1 MPELTIFIA
10 FILLIALVIVG
21 ISYKR
26 VLFQKQ
32 TAEAKLGAYR
42 ILIHHLPF
50 SWCSWY
56 VGEDRVITSQNFLKL
71 LGIDEQRSFGQQDLF
86 RLFGQSSLS
95 QFQRALQH
103 LYAYGG
109 EFSLQLTIEHPHER
123 ELVVNG
129 SLIEFEHY
137 QHIFPS
143 KLSPV
148 KQMIILS
155 LQDVTASSSD
165 LRRQQRQFIEF
176 EQELDMLRQYVEHIP
191 IAIWFRDLQG
201 RIRHCNNFYA
211 KALETSPSRIIAES
225 IELIKKPSNVLVEN
239 LKEQTITQ
247 QHAVIEGQRRLL
259 EIQEIPI
266 PKKGSIGFARDI
278 TELEQWEGDRQRHD
292 QAQREIFNILIQPI
306 LKYSNFK
313 RHFYIAD
320 HDLAKF

>member
-137 QHIFPS
+137 QHIFH
-143 KLSPV
+143 
-148 KQMIILS
+148 QS
-155 LQDVTASSSD
+155 L
-165 LRRQQRQFIEF
+165 
-176 EQELDMLRQYVEHIP
+176 
-191 IAIWFRDLQG
+191 
-201 RIRHCNNFYA
+201 
-211 KALETSPSRIIAES
+211 AL
-225 IELIKKPSNVLVEN
+225 
-239 LKEQTITQ
+239 
-247 QHAVIEGQRRLL
+247 
-259 EIQEIPI
+259 
-266 PKKGSIGFARDI
+266 
-278 TELEQWEGDRQRHD
+278 
-292 QAQREIFNILIQPI
+292 
-306 LKYSNFK
+306 
-313 RHFYIAD
+313 
-320 HDLAKF
+320 